1 MKKNLFSILTLFSL
15 ALILSCKSGPF
26 NMLKSGSPHQQYE
39 RKLQNA
45 GLDKTVMGATWISN
59 AQASLTKAV
68 AINLPYQEK
77 GYFAA
82 DKIDAIAFRFNLTR
96 GQKIQIQLD
105 RKPVEKFM
113 IYADLW
119 ELNEQQEFKLLTSAD
134 TLGKSIELD
143 ANKTG
148 TYVLRLQ
155 PELLGSGEYTLAITT
170 GPSLGYPLKAVNKN
184 QIQSLF
190 GVGRDAGARKH
201 EGVDIFSSFR
211 TPVLAVANGRVTRVN
226 TNNLGGK
233 VVWFRP
239 NDKDYTL
246 YYAHLDEQLVTDGQ
260 TVFQGDTL
268 GLMGNTGNAQ
278 TTPPHLHLG
287 LYTNGGAIDPLPFI
301 DPTVQKAP
309 PVTSSVSQLN
319 ATLRTTSK
327 VELDGVSLKSGNVI
341 RVNAASK
348 NNYRVELPDGS
359 LGYIPANKLVL
370 ANKPLT
376 TYKTKIQSQ
385 IYDKPDSLASVK
397 VSAPSGEFLDVLGS
411 FKNYQLVKY
420 KNQVG
425 WVLND

>member
-1 MKKNLFSILTLFSL
+1 
-15 ALILSCKSGPF
+15 
-26 NMLKSGSPHQQYE
+26 MLKSGSPHQQYE
-39 RKLQNA
+39 KKLQSA
-45 GLDKTVMGATWISN
+45 GLDKTVMGATWIEN

-68 AINLPYQEK
+68 SITLPYQEK

-96 GQKIQIQLD
+96 GQRIQIKLD
-105 RKPVEKFM
+105 KKPVEEFM

-119 ELNEQQEFKLLTSAD
+119 EINEHQEYKLLTSAD
-134 TLGKSIELD
+134 TLGNNVELD
-143 ANKTG
+143 ADKTG
-148 TYVLRLQ
+148 SYVLRLQ
-155 PELLGSGEYTLAITT
+155 PELLGSGEYTLSITT
-170 GPSLGYPLKAVNKN
+170 GPSLGYPLKAVNRN

-201 EGVDIFSSFR
+201 EGIDIFSSFR
-211 TPVLAVANGRVTRVN
+211 TPVLAVADGTLTRVN

-239 NDKDYTL
+239 KNKDYTL

-260 TVFQGDTL
+260 SVLQGDTL

-287 LYTNGGAIDPLPFI
+287 VYTSGGAIDPLPFV
-301 DPTVQKAP
+301 DPTVQKTPA
-309 PVTSSVSQLN
+309 VISSLAQLN
-319 ATLRTTSK
+319 GTLRTNSK
-327 VELDGVSLKSGNVI
+327 IDLDGVSLNSGNII

-359 LGYIPANKLVL
+359 LGYIPANKLVP
-370 ANKPLT
+370 ANKPLST
-376 TYKTKIQSQ
+376 FKTKLLSQ
-385 IYDKPDSLASVK
+385 IYDKPDSLAAVK
-397 VSAPSGEFLDVLGS
+397 ISAPTGRVLEVLGT

-420 KNQVG
+420 ENQLG
-425 WVLND
+425 WVLNER